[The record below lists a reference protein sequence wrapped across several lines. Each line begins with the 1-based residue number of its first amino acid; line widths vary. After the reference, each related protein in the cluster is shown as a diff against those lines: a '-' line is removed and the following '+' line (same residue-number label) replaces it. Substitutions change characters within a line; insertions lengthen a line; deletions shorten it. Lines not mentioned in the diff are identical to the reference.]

1 MENQPII
8 SHREKRASSIY
19 YGPSEVLT
27 CDYVVKFVVVGDS
40 GVGKTAIIKRFAD
53 NEFLTS
59 FAPTVGIDFKIRTL
73 VMEDKKRI
81 KLQIWDTAGQERF
94 RAVNTSF
101 YRNAMGIFVVYDV
114 GNKSSFD
121 NVCSVWLKAIEE
133 NCDFQQEKN
142 NNNKLPFVML
152 VGNKSDTE
160 KVITTEQASAFAT
173 KHNLFFMETSAKD
186 SVNVEELFII
196 MTKLICEK
204 IILHKKESY
213 VLYEEKEPVF
223 KENKKKS
230 TFSFC

>member
-8 SHREKRASSIY
+8 PREKRASSIY
-19 YGPSEVLT
+19 FGGPSEVLT
-27 CDYVVKFVVVGDS
+27 CDYIIKFVVIGDS

-121 NVCSVWLKAIEE
+121 NVCSVWLKAIQE
-133 NCDFQQEKN
+133 NCDFQKEE
-142 NNNKLPFVML
+142 NKLPFVML

-160 KVITTEQASAFAT
+160 KVITTEQASIFAT

-204 IILHKKESY
+204 IILHKKETY
-213 VLYEEKEPVF
+213 VLYEQQEILPVF
-223 KENKKKS
+223 KENKKK

>member
-1 MENQPII
+1 MENQT
-8 SHREKRASSIY
+8 REKRASSIY
-19 YGPSEVLT
+19 FGGPSEVLT
-27 CDYVVKFVVVGDS
+27 CDYILKFVVVGDS

-53 NEFLTS
+53 NEFFTS

-94 RAVNTSF
+94 RAVNTSY

-114 GNKSSFD
+114 GSKTSFE
-121 NVCSVWLKAIEE
+121 NVCSVWLQTIKD
-133 NCDFQQEKN
+133 NCEFVGE
-142 NNNKLPFVML
+142 NNNKLPYVML
-152 VGNKSDTE
+152 VGNKCDTE
-160 KVITTEQASAFAT
+160 KVVCTEQASAFAT
-173 KHNLFFMETSAKD
+173 QNNLFFMETSAKD

-204 IILHKKESY
+204 IVLHKKESY
-213 VLYEEKEPVF
+213 VLSEEKEGEEKKVLI
-223 KENKKKS
+223 KNK

>member
-8 SHREKRASSIY
+8 PREKRASSIY
-19 YGPSEVLT
+19 YGGPSEILT
-27 CDYVVKFVVVGDS
+27 CDYIIKFVVIGDS

-73 VMEDKKRI
+73 VMEDHKRI

-133 NCDFQQEKN
+133 NCDFQGEQK
-142 NNNKLPFVML
+142 NKLPFVML

-160 KVITTEQASAFAT
+160 KVITTGQASAFAT

-204 IILHKKESY
+204 IVLHKKETY
-213 VLYEEKEPVF
+213 VLYEQQEPVF
-223 KENKKKS
+223 KENKKK

>member
-8 SHREKRASSIY
+8 PREKRASSIY
-19 YGPSEVLT
+19 YGGPSEVLT
-27 CDYVVKFVVVGDS
+27 CDYIIKFVVIGDS

-121 NVCSVWLKAIEE
+121 NACSVWLKAIEE
-133 NCDFQQEKN
+133 NCDFQKEE
-142 NNNKLPFVML
+142 NKLPFVML

-204 IILHKKESY
+204 IMLHKKETY
-213 VLYEEKEPVF
+213 VLYEQQETLPIF
-223 KENKKKS
+223 KENKKKY
-230 TFSFC
+230 SFC